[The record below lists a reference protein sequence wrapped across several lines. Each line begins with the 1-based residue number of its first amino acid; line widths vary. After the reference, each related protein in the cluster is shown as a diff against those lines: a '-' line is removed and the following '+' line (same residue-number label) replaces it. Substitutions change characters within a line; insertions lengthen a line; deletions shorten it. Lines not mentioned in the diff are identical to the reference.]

1 MVNID
6 TVYQK
11 VLTLANKE
19 QRGYIT
25 PQEFNLMAD
34 KAQMEIFENYFHDM
48 KMAYLKPKNE
58 SVYSDDM
65 EILSEKMQVFR
76 AKDLNNNIITGDGTG
91 SSTNVISL
99 SNLQVPIYRIDSIV
113 YNWTKDLTFNDN
125 TADPPE
131 IISSSTTYHQSEV
144 LELTKKENN
153 LAESHPLTK
162 ATKSRPTFV
171 RHGNNT
177 IRFYPVPGP
186 NDSLSFYYWRKP
198 TSPRWGYVVANSK
211 ALYNLNT
218 SMNFEIH
225 ASEEEN
231 LVTRILALSGVIINN
246 PGLVQIAMADKV
258 STKQD
263 QND

>member
-48 KMAYLKPKNE
+48 KMAYLKPKND
-58 SVYSDDM
+58 SGYSDEK
-65 EILSEKMQVFR
+65 EILSEKLQIFKTQDVNTEIV
-76 AKDLNNNIITGDGTG
+76 AGGGGAATNII
-91 SSTNVISL
+91 NMNIL
-99 SNLQVPIYRIDSIV
+99 PVPIYRLDSIV
-113 YNWTKDLTFNDN
+113 YNYTLDDG
-125 TADPPE
+125 
-131 IISSSTTYHQSEV
+131 TYHTSNMV
-144 LELTKKENN
+144 ELTRKENN
-153 LAESHPLTK
+153 YAENNPLTK

-171 RHGNNT
+171 RQGGK
-177 IRFYPVPGP
+177 ILRIYPMPGVD
-186 NDSLSFYYWRKP
+186 DSLTFFYWRKP
-198 TSPRWGYVVANSK
+198 TIPKWGYVIVNGK
-211 ALYNLNT
+211 ALYNYKT
-218 SMNFEIH
+218 STNFEIH
-225 ASEEEN
+225 ASEEET
-231 LVTRILALSGVIINN
+231 LVTRILGLSGIIMGDQ
-246 PGLVQIAMADKV
+246 GLLQSAMADKA

>member
-48 KMAYLKPKNE
+48 KMAYLKPKND
-58 SVYSDDM
+58 SGHSDEL
-65 EILSEKMQVFR
+65 EILSEKLQIFKNQDVNTQITTGSGGT
-76 AKDLNNNIITGDGTG
+76 ATNII
-91 SSTNVISL
+91 NMNIL
-99 SNLQVPIYRIDSIV
+99 PVPIYRLDSIV
-113 YNWTKDLTFNDN
+113 YNYTLDDG
-125 TADPPE
+125 
-131 IISSSTTYHQSEV
+131 TYHTSNMT
-144 LELTKKENN
+144 ELTRKENSY
-153 LAESHPLTK
+153 AENNPLTK
-162 ATKSRPTFV
+162 ATKSRPTF
-171 RHGNNT
+171 
-177 IRFYPVPGP
+177 IRQGGKTLRIFPVPGV
-186 NDSLSFYYWRKP
+186 NDTLTFFYWRKP
-198 TSPRWGYVVANSK
+198 TTPKWGYVVVNGK
-211 ALYNLNT
+211 ALYNYKNST
-218 SMNFEIH
+218 NFEIH

-231 LVTRILALSGVIINN
+231 LVTRILALSGIIMGAQ
-246 PGLVQIAMADKV
+246 GLLQVAMAEKA

>member
-1 MVNID
+1 
-6 TVYQK
+6 
-11 VLTLANKE
+11 
-19 QRGYIT
+19 
-25 PQEFNLMAD
+25 
-34 KAQMEIFENYFHDM
+34 M

-99 SNLQVPIYRIDSIV
+99 SNLQVPIYRLDSIV
-113 YNWTKDLTFNDN
+113 YNWTKDLTFYDN